1 MPAGPL
7 RERVIFEK
15 RSTESDGA
23 GNFVDEWGSPVAV
36 AARIRSLK
44 GSEPVLAQRLA
55 GTQPVVI
62 TIRAST
68 ATKVLTSDWRV
79 KNARSGQTY
88 NITAV
93 TPDERG
99 AYIDVLAVS
108 GGADG

>member
-1 MPAGPL
+1 MSAGLL

-15 RSTESDGA
+15 RSSVSDGA
-23 GNFVDEWGSPVAV
+23 GNFEDNWGSPVSV

-44 GSEPVLAQRLA
+44 GSEGVLAQRLE
-55 GTQPVVI
+55 GKQPVVI
-62 TIRAST
+62 TVRSQDATRNVTPAWRA
-68 ATKVLTSDWRV
+68 RY
-79 KNARSGQTY
+79 ARHGTTY

-99 AYIDVLAVS
+99 AYIDILAVS